1 MREGMMDDCGYRGFE
16 ECCRYEDCCKDAYE
30 QGRLDERADWEC
42 AAGELIV
49 KYADDVYEAL
59 PEIVKQIRANAID
72 EYLKLIKQHEDITG
86 SIDVYKCENIAAQL
100 KEQDK

>member
-16 ECCRYEDCCKDAYE
+16 ECFRYEDCCKDAYE

-59 PEIVKQIRANAID
+59 PEVVKQIRANAID
-72 EYLKLIKQHEDITG
+72 EYRELLKNYFVIPHDLRVIDMYAKQM
-86 SIDVYKCENIAAQL
+86 